1 MILILII
8 IMMIIIMMK
17 MIIFVITVAVVV
29 VVAAAT
35 AAVVVVLAAVRDCIH
50 SPDCAAKC
58 LQHSRLS
65 GQGVYKSCATHR
77 VLITCDTSGAYH
89 VRHIGCLSRA
99 THRVLITCN
108 MPCATWYKGAVQLF
122 SLAELKSHLLQLYF
136 IG

>member
-1 MILILII
+1 MIIVLII

-17 MIIFVITVAVVV
+17 MIIFVITVAVVVVVV

-65 GQGVYKSCATHR
+65 GQGVYKSRATHR

-99 THRVLITCN
+99 TCRVPRGT
-108 MPCATWYKGAVQLF
+108 KGQF
-122 SLAELKSHLLQLYF
+122 SCSVWQS
-136 IG
+136 